1 MCFLHLQKTTSPFF
15 RLHQLRDESK
25 QLLWLSWS
33 SPILGSH
40 KSQRSGPEPM
50 ETLTRCRFVKGWS
63 TPRSGPSPSNLVY
76 KSLTH
81 TLSKLKKYHYTISQ
95 PPKESKIPKI
105 VWRFKTFLRY
115 LRFQKLQDS
124 VRFYTFFLPHGL
136 LEEIFESYTFSP
148 LRCSLDLLHKC
159 TLAQENH
166 LRYPEEIPADKT
178 LWFHRNFQFS

>member
-1 MCFLHLQKTTSPFF
+1 MKPQGISMCFLHLQKATSPFF

-40 KSQRSGPEPM
+40 KSHGSRPKPM

-95 PPKESKIPKI
+95 PPKDSKIPKI
-105 VWRFKTFLRY
+105 VWNGFKTF
-115 LRFQKLQDS
+115 S
-124 VRFYTFFLPHGL
+124 
-136 LEEIFESYTFSP
+136 EIFEIPKNYRTVWDFIHSSYSTA
-148 LRCSLDLLHKC
+148 CSKRSLNPTPSHLCAVLSTSC
-159 TLAQENH
+159 TSA
-166 LRYPEEIPADKT
+166 P
-178 LWFHRNFQFS
+178 